1 MLDEMRR
8 LSPAARLLV
17 VNQAGVNL
25 GFFMVVPF
33 LAAYLI
39 DDIGMT
45 AAAVGLVLGA
55 RTLAQQ
61 GLFLPSGMLIDRI
74 GPWPSIVTGC
84 ALRVV
89 AFLGLGLAKDPL
101 VALASVLLI
110 GAAGALF
117 QPASRAYL
125 ALEAT
130 ERRAQAFAVFEV
142 WGNAGSLLGPVLG
155 AVLFAVDFQVGC
167 LVAAG
172 VFGVLTVA
180 QIVVLPRNHRGER
193 QASALVGV
201 RRVLGDRRLAVLVL
215 SMSGYLALF
224 NQLYLTLPVEAQ
236 RVTGRG
242 DSIAAIYLVFGLLGI
257 LLQVRVT
264 AWCSRRGWT
273 ATGAIAAGL
282 GLMGASFVPLVVS
295 TAVLPTATELL
306 GLPAAALRVSP
317 LLLSTML
324 FTLGGLVLSPYVVVV
339 LSEYVGDRL
348 IGTAYGWYYLVAAL
362 STITVAWAAGALLDL
377 GGVPG
382 RTLSFALLAAV
393 GLAGALGVRAQR
405 GHADAL
411 RASLGRSS

>member
-142 WGNAGSLLGPVLG
+142 WATPGRCWAPSWARFCSPSTSRSVAWWRPVSSASSPLRRSWCCPAITVVSGRRPPWSGCGGCWGTGGSP
-155 AVLFAVDFQVGC
+155 
-167 LVAAG
+167 
-172 VFGVLTVA
+172 
-180 QIVVLPRNHRGER
+180 
-193 QASALVGV
+193 S
-201 RRVLGDRRLAVLVL
+201 
-215 SMSGYLALF
+215 
-224 NQLYLTLPVEAQ
+224 
-236 RVTGRG
+236 
-242 DSIAAIYLVFGLLGI
+242 
-257 LLQVRVT
+257 
-264 AWCSRRGWT
+264 WCSPCL
-273 ATGAIAAGL
+273 AI
-282 GLMGASFVPLVVS
+282 SPCS
-295 TAVLPTATELL
+295 TSCT
-306 GLPAAALRVSP
+306 
-317 LLLSTML
+317 
-324 FTLGGLVLSPYVVVV
+324 
-339 LSEYVGDRL
+339 
-348 IGTAYGWYYLVAAL
+348 
-362 STITVAWAAGALLDL
+362 
-377 GGVPG
+377 
-382 RTLSFALLAAV
+382 
-393 GLAGALGVRAQR
+393 
-405 GHADAL
+405 
-411 RASLGRSS
+411 

>member
-17 VNQAGVNL
+17 INQAGVNL

-61 GLFLPSGMLIDRI
+61 GLFLPSGVLIDRI
-74 GPWPSIVTGC
+74 GPWPSIVAGC

-155 AVLFAVDFQVGC
+155 AALLTVDFQVAC

-172 VFGVLTVA
+172 VFGLLTFA
-180 QIVVLPRNHRGER
+180 QVVVLPRNHRGER
-193 QASALVGV
+193 KASALVGV
-201 RRVLGDRRLAVLVL
+201 RRVLGDRRLALLVV
-215 SMSGYLALF
+215 SMSAYLALF

-242 DSIAAIYLVFGLLGI
+242 DAIAAIYLVFGVLGI

-264 AWCSRRGWT
+264 AWCGRRGWP
-273 ATGAIAAGL
+273 GVIAIAAGL
-282 GLMGASFVPLVVS
+282 GLMGASFVPLALS
-295 TAVLPTATELL
+295 TAFQPTATAALD
-306 GLPAAALRVSP
+306 LPAALLPVIP
-317 LLLSTML
+317 LLIATVA
-324 FTLGGLVLSPYVVVV
+324 FTLGGLMLSPYVIVV
-339 LSEYVGDRL
+339 LSDYVGDKL
-348 IGTAYGWYYLVAAL
+348 IGTAYGWYYLVAAI
-362 STITVAWAAGALLDL
+362 STMTVAWAAGALLDL
-377 GGVPG
+377 GGAPG
-382 RTLSFALLAAV
+382 RVLSFGLLALV
-393 GLAGALGVRAQR
+393 GIAGALGVRAQR
-405 GHADAL
+405 GAHTMATN
-411 RASLGRSS
+411 RG